1 MNKNIKPVNLHSICD
16 LNFALKSNRINNDLV
31 KKYEQYLGIT
41 LKDSEYNDI
50 HNLLNYLYSF
60 NLPVKVDGIF
70 LDYHIPAM
78 SKEMDIIKIS
88 DNIILNIELKSKD
101 KTLEERKNQ
110 LIQNRFYLSKTK
122 YDNIFYFSYK
132 SSDNSLY
139 QLEDDSFTSTDQTP
153 IKLIELLN
161 KPNKDNV
168 HIEDLLIPS
177 DYLVSPFNDPQRFL
191 DGEYLLTNS
200 QKSKEVELTQILST
214 NNCVFLSGNPGTGK
228 TLVLYDYAKK
238 LISEGNSVY
247 ILHGGNLND
256 GHEYLKQ
263 HGLNIYPIFKLQEIL
278 SMNND
283 TNTYFMIDEVQR
295 LNETQITEIR
305 QTMNAKLIFAGDP
318 NQVLNKNEFGT
329 RLKEYAKENSIAT
342 VKLTNKVRSNQ
353 NLAEFIKGIMN
364 SHYPVD
370 KNYPINNK
378 HISIEYFNNDDE
390 ALFYIDRLKKESSFK
405 ILVLPGSIRFQK
417 DMYSIYNH
425 LHENAYNV
433 IGQEFDN
440 VATLLGSNITYSDN
454 GKLVSNGTYYDS
466 GMALFQNITR
476 TRLNLKLIIV
486 NNPQLLERCIN
497 LLK

>member
-1 MNKNIKPVNLHSICD
+1 MNENIKPVNLHSICD
-16 LNFALKSNRINNDLV
+16 LNLALNSNRINNDLL
-31 KKYEQYLGIT
+31 KKYEQYLGVT
-41 LKDSEYNDI
+41 LKSSEYDDI
-50 HNLLNYLYSF
+50 YNLLNYLYSF
-60 NLPVKVDGIF
+60 NVPVKVDGIF
-70 LDYHIPAM
+70 LDYRIPAM

-101 KTLEERKNQ
+101 KTLEERKKQ

-139 QLEDDSFTSTDQTP
+139 QLEGDSFTSTDQTP

-161 KPNKDNV
+161 KPNKNNV
-168 HIEDLLIPS
+168 HVEDLLIPS

-200 QKSKEVELTQILST
+200 QKSKEVELTHILSN

-228 TLVLYDYAKK
+228 TLILYDYAKE
-238 LISEGNSVY
+238 LISSENSVY
-247 ILHGGNLND
+247 ILHGGNLNN

-263 HGLNIYPIFKLQEIL
+263 HGFKIYPISKLQKIL

-305 QTMNAKLIFAGDP
+305 QTMDAKLIFAGDP
-318 NQVLNKNEFGT
+318 NQVLNKNEFGMH
-329 RLKEYAKENSIAT
+329 LKEYAEDNGIEI

-364 SHYPVD
+364 SHYRID
-370 KNYPINNK
+370 ENYPINNK
-378 HISIEYFNNDDE
+378 HISIEYFNTDDE
-390 ALFYIDRLKKESSFK
+390 VIPYMNILQKENSFK
-405 ILVLPGSIRFQK
+405 ILVFPGSIRFKK
-417 DMYSIYNH
+417 DMYTIYNGFN
-425 LHENAYNV
+425 ENAYNV

-440 VATLLGSNITYSDN
+440 VATLLGSNIKYSDN

-486 NNPQLLERCIN
+486 DNPQVLERCIN